1 MNGKYI
7 IQEIIAVA
15 QQEGGGFV
23 DYYFPKP
30 NETEASPKRSY
41 SLYFEPFNWVI
52 GTGNY
57 TDFIDNEVAA
67 FEKDLI
73 DGLWNSIN
81 KIVISIIAILV
92 IAGALTVSIA
102 SGIIKP
108 LNLFKKQ
115 LKTIAAGN
123 FSLEIPLKLRQR
135 KDDFGELAIE
145 MEEMQSSVKNLIA
158 RVKEEAQSIKGIV
171 DEVNTSVNELN
182 SDIEGVSATTE
193 ELAASMEQMAASSEQ
208 ISATSQQIEMAAKS
222 IATRSQEG
230 ALEAVTISIRARDT
244 KTETLKAQSK
254 AHEMHNQIEEKL
266 QRDLENAKV
275 VEEIS
280 ILSESIM
287 AITTQTNLLALNA
300 AIEAA
305 RAGEAGKG
313 FSVVAEEIRNL
324 AEQSKNAVSKI
335 QDVTIQVTDAVNQ
348 LKESSVELLEFVAKD
363 VAEDYNRFI
372 GVSEL
377 YNQDATYV
385 DELVGDFSATSEE
398 LLASI
403 ESVLGS
409 INEIAK
415 AASEGAYGTTD
426 IAERTMNIMTKSNE
440 VVQGIHTTQ
449 NSSMELETQ
458 IGKFEI

>member
-1 MNGKYI
+1 M
-7 IQEIIAVA
+7 
-15 QQEGGGFV
+15 
-23 DYYFPKP
+23 
-30 NETEASPKRSY
+30 
-41 SLYFEPFNWVI
+41 
-52 GTGNY
+52 
-57 TDFIDNEVAA
+57 
-67 FEKDLI
+67 
-73 DGLWNSIN
+73 
-81 KIVISIIAILV
+81 
-92 IAGALTVSIA
+92 
-102 SGIIKP
+102 
-108 LNLFKKQ
+108 
-115 LKTIAAGN
+115 
-123 FSLEIPLKLRQR
+123 
-135 KDDFGELAIE
+135 
-145 MEEMQSSVKNLIA
+145 
-158 RVKEEAQSIKGIV
+158 
-171 DEVNTSVNELN
+171 
-182 SDIEGVSATTE
+182 
-193 ELAASMEQMAASSEQ
+193 
-208 ISATSQQIEMAAKS
+208 
-222 IATRSQEG
+222 
-230 ALEAVTISIRARDT
+230 
-244 KTETLKAQSK
+244 
-254 AHEMHNQIEEKL
+254 
-266 QRDLENAKV
+266 
-275 VEEIS
+275 EEIS

-377 YNQDATYV
+377 YNKDATYV

-440 VVQGIHTTQ
+440 VVRGIHTTQ
-449 NSSMELETQ
+449 NSSMELEAQ